1 MRYVRLLANQ
11 AHVSFMLLLQYRADF
26 ALSLLL
32 ACFWTLS
39 AIVPLLVLY
48 SDRSSV
54 AGWTWGEALVVVGW
68 FNVLKGV
75 QSIVIQPSMNLAAEQ
90 IRKGTL
96 DFVLM
101 KPADAQILVS
111 SQRFDFRQLSDV
123 IVGLVILVYALVTL
137 GVVPTP
143 LAVAETAVT
152 LVCATV
158 ILYSI
163 WVMVM
168 SLAFVFVKVDNL
180 TFLFQSIY
188 DAARWPGSIFR
199 GGLAIVFTFVL
210 PLTLMTTTP
219 SLAILGRLNAKEL
232 LLACGGAA
240 LFTLLSRVVWKACIA
255 RYTSA
260 GG

>member
-1 MRYVRLLANQ
+1 MRYARLIANQ
-11 AHVSFMLLLQYRADF
+11 AHVSFMLLLQYRVDF

-54 AGWTWGEALVVVGW
+54 AGWSWGEALVVVGW

-75 QSIVIQPSMNLAAEQ
+75 QSIVIQPSMNQAVEQ

-137 GVVPTP
+137 RVVPTP
-143 LAVAETAVT
+143 LAILET
-152 LVCATV
+152 LVSLLCATV
-158 ILYSI
+158 ILYAI

-199 GGLAIVFTFVL
+199 GAFAIVFTFVL

-219 SLAILGRLNAKEL
+219 ALAILGRLNAKEL
-232 LLACGGAA
+232 LLALGGAA
-240 LFTLLSRVVWKACIA
+240 LFTLLSRWVWKACIA

>member
-11 AHVSFMLLLQYRADF
+11 ARVSFLLLVQYRLEAVI
-26 ALSLLL
+26 SLLL
-32 ACFWTLS
+32 AAFWTSS
-39 AIVPLLVLY
+39 ALVPLLVLFGAR
-48 SDRSSV
+48 DSV
-54 AGWTWGEALVVVGW
+54 GGWTWGEALLVVGW

-111 SQRFDFRQLSDV
+111 AQRFDFRQLSDV
-123 IVGLVILVYALVTL
+123 AVGVLMLIYALAKL
-137 GVVPTP
+137 HVVPSP
-143 LAVAETAVT
+143 LALLATAIAVVCGVA
-152 LVCATV
+152 

-188 DAARWPGSIFR
+188 DAARWPGTIFR
-199 GGLAIVFTFVL
+199 GVFAFVFTFVL

-219 SLAILGRLNAKEL
+219 ALALLGRLRGQEL
-232 LLACGGAA
+232 LLSVGGAA
-240 LFTLLSRVVWKACIA
+240 LFLVISRWVWRTCVA